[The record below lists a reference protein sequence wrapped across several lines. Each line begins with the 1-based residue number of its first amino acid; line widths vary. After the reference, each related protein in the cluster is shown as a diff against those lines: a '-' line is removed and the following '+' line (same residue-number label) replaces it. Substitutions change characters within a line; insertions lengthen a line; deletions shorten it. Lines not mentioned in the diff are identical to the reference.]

1 MPEAFVPL
9 TDFVNES
16 KSIPRDHPLDKPVAK
31 WIEEEVLDG
40 EVVEAGVVILRTR
53 GCYWSIKEG
62 CSMCGY
68 FNDTVL
74 MANEMNINYHL
85 DSRLQFD
92 FLINI
97 IRKRKRFSKWL
108 KPQLENDVE
117 VVKEYYGYSNE
128 KARQVLPLLSSEQI
142 NGLKKKVSQGG
153 KSRK

>member
-1 MPEAFVPL
+1 MGTITYHNVFY
-9 TDFVNES
+9 DYYWQWQ
-16 KSIPRDHPLDKPVAK
+16 I
-31 WIEEEVLDG
+31 I
-40 EVVEAGVVILRTR
+40 GVVVMNPFEFLNDINYGKKYIMVDDLVEKDYNSFMVNR
-53 GCYWSIKEG
+53 GLS
-62 CSMCGY
+62 Y